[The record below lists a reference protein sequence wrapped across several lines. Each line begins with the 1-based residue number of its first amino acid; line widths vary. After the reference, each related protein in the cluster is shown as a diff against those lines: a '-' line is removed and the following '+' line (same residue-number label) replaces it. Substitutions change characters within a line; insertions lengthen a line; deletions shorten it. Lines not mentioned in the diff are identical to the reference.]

1 MVPPDGGS
9 RILFFSGGT
18 ALAPVAAEL
27 SRHTRNA
34 VHVITTFDSGGS
46 SAELRRAL
54 DMPAV
59 GDIRAR
65 IMALADRSLEGNP
78 ETVELLGYRL
88 PKDAGPE
95 ALHRELA
102 SLASGAHPLVAA
114 IPEPMNEVVT
124 QHLSAFRSLMPVDMD
139 LAGASIGNLILTS
152 GYLSLDRQLE
162 PVVRVFSG
170 MVQARGVVM
179 PVADSCAHLCV
190 RLENGEVIVGQHRF
204 TGKTAT
210 SITSPIL
217 DMWLS
222 ASLDD
227 PSPVSVPIQSRLAH
241 VIRTADL
248 ICYPVGS
255 FFSSVMANL
264 LPLGVSCAVREA
276 ACPKVFIPAWTRSFS
291 GSRCRIRWRIC
302 CVSEPTAARRGRRS
316 TGFLW
321 TRTSPA
327 IPAASPTSGLPG
339 SASVSARRILFPS
352 LPISTRACCAASFWV
367 TGSRERKL
375 GKGGRTFL
383 KNPHKGGKSGFSLPS
398 PKPIPPSPKTFGV
411 IGSLFGKVLKAKAW
425 ACLSVF
431 GERGCLGRENI
442 P

>member
-46 SAELRRAL
+46 SAELRRAF

-139 LAGASIGNLILTS
+139 LAGASIGNLILH
-152 GYLSLDRQLE
+152 RE
-162 PVVRVFSG
+162 PEKLRVRAEIG
-170 MVQARGVVM
+170 NEHLRAGGL
-179 PVADSCAHLCV
+179 ADGTAYAEGKQVRHHGRKETAHRIADKIRSPDDV
-190 RLENGEVIVGQHRF
+190 
-204 TGKTAT
+204 GKTR
-210 SITSPIL
+210 L
-217 DMWLS
+217 DG
-222 ASLDD
+222 
-227 PSPVSVPIQSRLAH
+227 H
-241 VIRTADL
+241 
-248 ICYPVGS
+248 G
-255 FFSSVMANL
+255 N
-264 LPLGVSCAVREA
+264 
-276 ACPKVFIPAWTRSFS
+276 
-291 GSRCRIRWRIC
+291 
-302 CVSEPTAARRGRRS
+302 GRR
-316 TGFLW
+316 
-321 TRTSPA
+321 
-327 IPAASPTSGLPG
+327 I
-339 SASVSARRILFPS
+339 IQ
-352 LPISTRACCAASFWV
+352 
-367 TGSRERKL
+367 
-375 GKGGRTFL
+375 
-383 KNPHKGGKSGFSLPS
+383 
-398 PKPIPPSPKTFGV
+398 
-411 IGSLFGKVLKAKAW
+411 
-425 ACLSVF
+425 
-431 GERGCLGRENI
+431 RG
-442 P
+442 

>member
-1 MVPPDGGS
+1 
-9 RILFFSGGT
+9 
-18 ALAPVAAEL
+18 
-27 SRHTRNA
+27 
-34 VHVITTFDSGGS
+34 
-46 SAELRRAL
+46 
-54 DMPAV
+54 MPAV
-59 GDIRAR
+59 GTSVPGSWRWPIAPLKA
-65 IMALADRSLEGNP
+65 ILRS
-78 ETVELLGYRL
+78 ELLGYRL

-152 GYLSLDRQLE
+152 GYLSSIVSLSPWCGCFPAWCR
-162 PVVRVFSG
+162 
-170 MVQARGVVM
+170 RGALSC
-179 PVADSCAHLCV
+179 PWRDSCAHLCV

-227 PSPVSVPIQSRLAH
+227 PSPVSVPIQPRLAH

-276 ACPKVFIPAWTRSFS
+276 ACPKVFIPNLGTDPELFGLTVQDQVAYLLRF
-291 GSRCRIRWRIC
+291 
-302 CVSEPTAARRGRRS
+302 EATATRRGRRS

-367 TGSRERKL
+367 TGSR
-375 GKGGRTFL
+375 GKG
-383 KNPHKGGKSGFSLPS
+383 
-398 PKPIPPSPKTFGV
+398 
-411 IGSLFGKVLKAKAW
+411 IG
-425 ACLSVF
+425 
-431 GERGCLGRENI
+431 EGRENLSEE
-442 P
+442 PP